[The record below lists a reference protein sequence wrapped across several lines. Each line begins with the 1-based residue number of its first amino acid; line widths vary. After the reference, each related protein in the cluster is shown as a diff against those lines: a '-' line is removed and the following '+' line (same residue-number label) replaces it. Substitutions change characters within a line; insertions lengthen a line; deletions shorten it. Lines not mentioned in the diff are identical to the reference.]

1 MYKIG
6 DKIKKDA
13 HLDEHIAISQAVN
26 DHNAACKAGDMLWA
40 ISDDGDEYVIVPNGM
55 KEDRQ

>member
-13 HLDEHIAISQAVN
+13 HLDEHIEFSQAVN

-40 ISDDGDEYVIVPNGM
+40 ISDDGDEYGIVPNGM

>member
-6 DKIKKDA
+6 DKIRKDA
-13 HLDEHIAISQAVN
+13 HLDEHIAFSQAVN